1 MKWSTNLWFWVLCL
15 PNKPWGLCLAWNLVC
30 GRNFSPVI
38 FTRVQWRGCVDPQ
51 ATLLYVLWVIVPW
64 LRRSSVNSCLCR
76 CCFEHHSWVM
86 SVWLLLKAVAF
97 LWSSPLL
104 TGFYVYAFDFKTL
117 ALFRSSSPNDSW
129 EISLGY
135 INKGIQKCDFIVDK
149 QGEFN
154 GASVYH

>member
-15 PNKPWGLCLAWNLVC
+15 PNKPWGLYLAWKFV
-30 GRNFSPVI
+30 GGI
-38 FTRVQWRGCVDPQ
+38 FHLWFLHRWQWRGCVDPQ

-64 LRRSSVNSCLCR
+64 LRRSSVNTCLCR

-86 SVWLLLKAVAF
+86 SLWFLLKAVDF
-97 LWSSPLL
+97 LWYSPLL
-104 TGFYVYAFDFKTL
+104 TGFYAYAFDFKAI
-117 ALFRSSSPNDSW
+117 ALFLSSSPDDSW
-129 EISLGY
+129 EILLGY